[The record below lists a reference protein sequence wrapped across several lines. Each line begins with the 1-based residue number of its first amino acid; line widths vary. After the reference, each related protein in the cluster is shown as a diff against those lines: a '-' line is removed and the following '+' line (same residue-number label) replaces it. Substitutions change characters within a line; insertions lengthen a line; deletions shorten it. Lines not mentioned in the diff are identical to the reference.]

1 MSSLLTGGALV
12 AAGLTPN
19 TADFCA
25 AATLLAVLVGATRL
39 LMGALNG
46 GALVAFM
53 PHSVLEGFTLGAVWL
68 VFASQLPVILGAAP
82 PAGMHFLAAAA
93 WLLARPALWSLGT
106 LATALC
112 TVVCLVGGKRLHPL
126 FPGAIVASVLGCVAS
141 AAGLPVGPVVG
152 AVRAGLP
159 HLIDPSALP
168 WHLLP
173 ALLPASVAIAVAC
186 FAESAAIGRR
196 FAEDDGE
203 SWSCNRELIS
213 QGVCNL
219 VVAAFGGFPVAGSL
233 SRSSLARTAGGTTQL
248 AHVVTGLT
256 VLAFLPLGA
265 TLLSALPR
273 AVLGGLVAVA
283 VAPLLKPAGSL
294 LVKRAVRRQAATAW
308 PLRDLALGW
317 GTAAA
322 TMAASPRLELGLQAG
337 LGLAATL
344 AAWQLAGRR
353 LQDLRAAAAASAAL

>member
-1 MSSLLTGGALV
+1 M
-12 AAGLTPN
+12 
-19 TADFCA
+19 
-25 AATLLAVLVGATRL
+25 
-39 LMGALNG
+39 
-46 GALVAFM
+46 
-53 PHSVLEGFTLGAVWL
+53 
-68 VFASQLPVILGAAP
+68 
-82 PAGMHFLAAAA
+82 
-93 WLLARPALWSLGT
+93 
-106 LATALC
+106 
-112 TVVCLVGGKRLHPL
+112 
-126 FPGAIVASVLGCVAS
+126 
-141 AAGLPVGPVVG
+141 
-152 AVRAGLP
+152 RAGLP
-159 HLIDPSALP
+159 GLIDPAALP

-186 FAESAAIGRR
+186 FAEAAAIGRR

-273 AVLGGLVAVA
+273 ACLGGLVAVA
-283 VAPLLKPAGSL
+283 VAPLLAPAGSL
-294 LVKRAVRRQAATAW
+294 LVTSRVWRSLVITRRLRRKAASSY

-337 LGLAATL
+337 LGLAGAL

-353 LQDLRAAAAASAAL
+353 MQDMRAAAAASAAL